1 LKGGFR
7 NMKKEWSNAVI
18 ETLEISETAGGK
30 DYTGVPDGDWFYYD
44 GCWYQPGG
52 KTEELS

>member
-1 LKGGFR
+1 
-7 NMKKEWSNAVI
+7 MKKEWSNAVI